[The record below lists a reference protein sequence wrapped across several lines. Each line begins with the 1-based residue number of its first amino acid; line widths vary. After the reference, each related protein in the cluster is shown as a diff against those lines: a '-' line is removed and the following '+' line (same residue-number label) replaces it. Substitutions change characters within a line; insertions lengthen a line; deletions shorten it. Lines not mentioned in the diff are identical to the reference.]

1 MKIKLVLIATIVVVL
16 AIPTL
21 ASGTLTE
28 IGSVGLPFGTP
39 SPVGSTGASGK
50 SGSTGKTGTS
60 GKKKTGSSGKKKT
73 GSGGKSGTTGTTG
86 ATGTGGATGATGPTG
101 PTGPI
106 ASCPGSPCEVVSE
119 TTGMQVKVGS
129 HNAPMTIPRN
139 GVIVAWTIHLSD
151 PTSAQI
157 AYFDAHEGGPAEAG
171 IAILKNTKALNYTL
185 VAQSPLV
192 QLQPYFGGTAQFP
205 LATTIPVQK
214 GERVALTVPTWA
226 PALAIK
232 LGNTTSWRASRPK
245 NTCTS
250 STEASTQT
258 SQTTAGANV
267 QYACLYQTARLLYTA
282 TLISTP

>member
-1 MKIKLVLIATIVVVL
+1 MRRKLVPIVTIVVML
-16 AIPTL
+16 AIPAL

-28 IGSVGLPFGTP
+28 VGSVGLPFGTP
-39 SPVGSTGASGK
+39 SPVGPTGATGK
-50 SGSTGKTGTS
+50 GTPKTGTT
-60 GKKKTGSSGKKKT
+60 GKKTKPGKKTK
-73 GSGGKSGTTGTTG
+73 TG
-86 ATGTGGATGATGPTG
+86 ATGTGGTTGATGATGPTG
-101 PTGPI
+101 PVAPV
-106 ASCPGSPCEVVSE
+106 ASCPSSPCEVVSE

-129 HNAPMTIPRN
+129 HNAPLTIPRN
-139 GVIVAWTIHLSD
+139 GVIVAWSIHLSA
-151 PTSAQI
+151 PTASQV
-157 AYFDAHEGGPAEAG
+157 AYFDQHEGGPAEAG
-171 IAILKNTKALNYTL
+171 IAILKGTKALNYTL

-205 LATTIPVQK
+205 LANSIPVQK

-250 STEASTQT
+250 ATEASTQT
-258 SQTTAGANV
+258 SQTTAGSSV

>member
-1 MKIKLVLIATIVVVL
+1 
-16 AIPTL
+16 
-21 ASGTLTE
+21 
-28 IGSVGLPFGTP
+28 
-39 SPVGSTGASGK
+39 
-50 SGSTGKTGTS
+50 
-60 GKKKTGSSGKKKT
+60 
-73 GSGGKSGTTGTTG
+73 
-86 ATGTGGATGATGPTG
+86 
-101 PTGPI
+101 
-106 ASCPGSPCEVVSE
+106 
-119 TTGMQVKVGS
+119 MQVKIGS
-129 HNAPMTIPRN
+129 HSAPMTIPRS

-151 PTSAQI
+151 PTASQI
-157 AYFDAHEGGPAEAG
+157 AYFDQHEGGPAEAG

-192 QLQPYFGGTAQFP
+192 QLQPYFGGTAQFA

-214 GERVALTVPTWA
+214 GERIALTVPTWA
-226 PALAIK
+226 PALSIK

-250 STEASTQT
+250 ATEASTQT

>member
-1 MKIKLVLIATIVVVL
+1 MKRKLVPIATILVMLV
-16 AIPTL
+16 IPAL

-28 IGSVGLPFGTP
+28 VGSVGLPFGTA
-39 SPVGSTGASGK
+39 SPVGP
-50 SGSTGKTGTS
+50 TGTS
-60 GKKKTGSSGKKKT
+60 GKTGATGKKGKKPKTKHPKTGTT
-73 GSGGKSGTTGTTG
+73 GSTGSTATGGTTG
-86 ATGTGGATGATGPTG
+86 ATGPSGSSAPV
-101 PTGPI
+101 
-106 ASCPGSPCEVVSE
+106 ASCPASPCEVVSE

-129 HNAPMTIPRN
+129 HNAPITIPRD
-139 GVIVAWTIHLSD
+139 GVIVAWTIHLSS
-151 PTSAQI
+151 PTASQI
-157 AYFDAHEGGPAEAG
+157 AYFDQHEGGPPEAG
-171 IAILKNTKALNYTL
+171 IAILKQTKALNYTL

-192 QLQPYFGGTAQFP
+192 QLQPYLGGTSQFP
-205 LATTIPVQK
+205 LANTIPVQK

-250 STEASTQT
+250 AAEASTQT